1 MKSSTMHKVEERD
14 KKKMDTLKKKL
25 HTDDESEILLLFC
38 ILLYKIASCLLL
50 GFYMYIVPLKNTSI
64 KCIFMFS

>member
-25 HTDDESEILLLFC
+25 HTDDESNNI
-38 ILLYKIASCLLL
+38 
-50 GFYMYIVPLKNTSI
+50 
-64 KCIFMFS
+64 